1 MAIAVQ
7 TGLLK
12 EALGRVMPFVAK
24 KGYSLPPRNVL
35 LCQQADVLEIRATDL
50 ETFARTTISL
60 LGERP
65 GATRVSLGVPPK
77 ELMSLLKSLP
87 PDSSLTL
94 EQITPENLP
103 LQLKITSAFGI
114 HTLPGIPAEEY
125 PNFSKP
131 GGTHHLTILA
141 PTLREIFEKTAF
153 AAADDSTRLHL
164 SGIYIHFLSDRT
176 NFVGTDARILSR
188 LSHSQIV
195 APDAPDVILP
205 IDTVRAFLK
214 ASQIFAPEDDITI
227 ALSSVEIAFLH
238 PKLEVLC
245 KVREGHYP
253 DYQSIIT
260 NLNSPPHTAHINRNS
275 LKKSLERLIL
285 FASDKHPQITLS
297 FSSSSV
303 ALSAKNIANHNAATE
318 TLPCEYRGDPA
329 EIHFWGPQLI
339 NIVRHISSENITM
352 RITAPNKPV
361 LIEPAPQK
369 PPTEIL
375 CLIMPVIPT

>member
-50 ETFARTTISL
+50 ETFARTTISI

-77 ELMSLLKSLP
+77 ELMSLLKGLP

-114 HTLPGIPAEEY
+114 HTLPG
-125 PNFSKP
+125 
-131 GGTHHLTILA
+131 GTHHLTIPA

-153 AAADDSTRLHL
+153 AAADDSTRPQL

-176 NFVGTDARILSR
+176 NFVGTDARVLSR

-195 APDAPDVILP
+195 APDAPAVILP

-227 ALSSVEIAFLH
+227 ALSSVEVAFLH

-253 DYQSIIT
+253 DYQRIIT

-303 ALSAKNIANHNAATE
+303 ALSAKNSANHNAATE

-339 NIVRHISSENITM
+339 DIVRHISSENITM

-361 LIEPAPQK
+361 LIEPAPQR